1 MKTRV
6 VNKYRESYDIYIGR
20 GSKWGN
26 PFSWKPGTK
35 AKYRVKDREE
45 ALKKYREWVL
55 RQPELMDSLHELKVK
70 YLAVFA
76 SRGLV
81 METSSSN

>member
-1 MKTRV
+1 MNNTGKSKSFATLTDPV
-6 VNKYRESYDIYIGR
+6 ALGAPATDR
-20 GSKWGN
+20 GSQ
-26 PFSWKPGTK
+26 
-35 AKYRVKDREE
+35 
-45 ALKKYREWVL
+45 WVL

-76 SRGLV
+76 SRELV